1 MVKVS
6 AITAIRGIQN
16 SITDSNKNEYCND
29 YLYTYRMSCP
39 DDDMDREESEQSK
52 VLTIEVCKLLDNED
66 YEAIDSLSLHEE
78 EDFNVIAIIILLY
91 IYLATLESIV
101 KGKDDPR
108 SVTVDDV
115 IDHKRLLFDFIK
127 QYAKCYEVLCD
138 ALCNVSEPPRPY
150 SLISALTEKYIAPV
164 SEIER
169 IMVSKLFDM
178 IRSADCLNMYIEFDD
193 GPLFTSVLRRM
204 CDRS

>member
-6 AITAIRGIQN
+6 AITVIRDIQS
-16 SITDSNKNEYCND
+16 SITDSNKNEYCMTA
-29 YLYTYRMSCP
+29 YIHRMSCP
-39 DDDMDREESEQSK
+39 DYDMDMEESEQSK

-66 YEAIDSLSLHEE
+66 YEAIDRFSLHEE
-78 EDFNVIAIIILLY
+78 TDSNVIAITILLY
-91 IYLATLESIV
+91 IYLAMLESIV

-115 IDHKRLLFDFIK
+115 IDHKRPLFDFIK
-127 QYAKCYEVLCD
+127 QYAKYYEVLCN
-138 ALCNVSEPPRPY
+138 AMCNVFEPPRPY

-178 IRSADCLNMYIEFDD
+178 IRSADCLSMYIEFDD
-193 GPLFTSVLRRM
+193 GPLFTSVLRRI